1 MLTLILPVCAAI
13 ICAFIEWLR
22 IDSKHGKVANV
33 GKFVSVNIAVILF
46 VVCIALSVDYY
57 DDIMPGDVLCYMLYY
72 IGWRGMMYDITLN
85 LLRGLDI
92 DYVSKTTNSKIDR
105 LFVTKDTFWSIKFV
119 YLLIVVIFGYLWQL
133 R

>member
-13 ICAFIEWLR
+13 ICALIEYVR
-22 IDSKHGKVANV
+22 IFYSYGRLSNIN
-33 GKFVSVNIAVILF
+33 KFWTINIAVVLF
-46 VVCIALSVDYY
+46 VVCLALSVDYY
-57 DDIMPGDVLCYMLYY
+57 DDIMPGDVLCYLLYY
-72 IGWRGMMYDITLN
+72 IGWRGMMYDVTLN
-85 LLRGLDI
+85 TLRGLKL
-92 DYVSKTTNSKIDR
+92 DYVSNTTNSIIDR